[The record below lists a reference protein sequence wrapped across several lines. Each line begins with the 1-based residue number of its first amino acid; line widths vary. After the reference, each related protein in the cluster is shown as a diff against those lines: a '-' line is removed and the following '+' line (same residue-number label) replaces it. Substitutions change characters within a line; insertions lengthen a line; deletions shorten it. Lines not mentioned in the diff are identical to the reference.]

1 LARTAGPIEHAHMLK
16 ALELVGFK
24 SFADKTRFE
33 FDQGIT
39 VVVGPNGS
47 GKSNVV
53 DAIKWVLG
61 EQSVKSLRGREMTDV
76 IFNGSASRHPLNAA
90 EITLSLDNSQGLLA
104 IDTAEVHVT
113 RRVYRNGEGE
123 YFINRQP
130 CRKRDIRDLLAGTGL
145 GTGAYCIIE
154 QGKVDSLLQSSPR
167 DRRMIFE
174 EAAGISRFRL
184 KKAETLRRLERVEQN
199 LLRLKDIVDEVEH
212 RLRTVRSQASRAKR
226 YREYTD
232 RLQELRTQVA
242 QADWR
247 RLSGQLAAV
256 DAELDGL
263 RSQSAGLTAETD
275 RQEAAQAE
283 LEGQMLQCGE
293 QISRCETRLGEA
305 LAALAA
311 REATI
316 AHETVHARELEEEQ
330 ARHRRQL
337 AAMNLRAGDLV
348 QQWRDTS
355 AAVQTAEC
363 EHARLAA
370 DLADDERAL
379 DEQTARLDELR
390 EANEQRR
397 SAYLEHMRGLA
408 AVGGAISAL
417 ESQAAADEEVQRRL
431 RQRLAE
437 ADADAARLGQEL
449 SALRGQQQEAATR
462 VQAHRQ
468 EITAV
473 QQRLV
478 HQRGELTVAI
488 NQISTLRQRQSG
500 ARERAAVLEELE
512 QRQEGLGT
520 GAKDILQQAQLDP
533 RGPWRHVLGVVADL
547 FHVNIQTAA
556 LLELALGEAVGYV
569 VVRRDDEI
577 LDHLVANADGLAGR
591 VTFVPIDPQEPP
603 PELPELDDQPGVVG
617 RADRFVETAPEFRA
631 LAARLLGHTWV
642 VDTLPRA
649 VELANVANS
658 SAANSLRELAAPEAT
673 LRFITLAG
681 EMVLP
686 DGTLTL
692 GPRQPSAGLISR
704 RSELRALA
712 EEIAQLDQDIEAT
725 EQRQRQIE
733 GQIAADEADLQ
744 QLVADHRQASD
755 ELGEQRHR
763 EQSNRQQWD
772 RLQAERQATADEL
785 AAAQQRQA
793 QHEGELA
800 AARENRAAGERQL
813 AEMERS
819 MAAAAREIIG
829 LEQRR
834 QDKGSAVTAAKINL
848 AKSGERLENLRERL
862 RQCEKDQHERRR
874 TVDEHRQRL
883 AECDGRLTQSSRS
896 ILAAETQAAELYLQK
911 ESLAAEAAALA
922 TAREAHRVA
931 RQEIAAAA
939 AESRGKLRQVNE
951 RVRHQELAA
960 NEIRLQLAGLA
971 DRVRDDYGIE
981 LAALEHV
988 GECQEVAGE
997 AGERRGVSPT
1007 RTPESDPTSAPPTD
1021 VPDREQVETEIAEL
1035 RRKIAGIGNVNLEAL
1050 EELDELEA
1058 RFGRLSAQYVDLC
1071 AAKTRLA
1078 EIIGRINADSRRL
1091 FADTLE
1097 TIRGHFAA
1105 LFRKLFG
1112 GGHADIALEEG
1123 ADLLEAGIEI
1133 NAQPPGKEL
1142 RNISLLSGG
1151 EKTLTC
1157 VAMLLA
1163 IFRSKPAPFCVLD
1176 EVDAALDEANI
1187 GRFVNVLKDFLSW
1200 TQFIVVTHSKKTMT
1214 CANTLYGVTMQES
1227 GVSKRVSVRFEEV
1240 GDDGQIGVRGEGAAA
1255 RQAEEEAA

>member
-1 LARTAGPIEHAHMLK
+1 MLK

-24 SFADKTRFE
+24 SFADRARFE

-53 DAIKWVLG
+53 DAIKWVMG

-90 EITLSLDNSQGLLA
+90 EITLSLDNSHGLLA
-104 IDTAEVHVT
+104 MDTQEVHVT

-154 QGKVDSLLQSSPR
+154 QGKVDNLLQSSPR

-212 RLRTVRSQASRAKR
+212 RLRSVRSQASRARR
-226 YREYTD
+226 YREYID

-247 RLSGQLAAV
+247 RLSRQLAELEA
-256 DAELDGL
+256 DLAEFRAESAELTAQTDGQEAEQAELD
-263 RSQSAGLTAETD
+263 R
-275 RQEAAQAE
+275 R
-283 LEGQMLQCGE
+283 MLACGDE
-293 QISRCETRLGEA
+293 ISRCEARLSET

-316 AHETVHARELEEEQ
+316 AHETAHGRELEDEES
-330 ARHRRQL
+330 RHRRQL
-337 AAMNLRAGDLV
+337 AAMNLRAGDLA
-348 QQWRDTS
+348 QQWRETS
-355 AAVQTAEC
+355 AAVHTAEC

-390 EANEQRR
+390 EANEERR
-397 SAYLEHMRGLA
+397 AAYLEHMRRLA
-408 AVGGAISAL
+408 AVGNAISAL
-417 ESQAAADEEVQRRL
+417 ESQAAADDQMQHRL
-431 RQRLAE
+431 RHRLAE
-437 ADADAARLGQEL
+437 TDEAVHRLGEEL
-449 SALRGQQQEAATR
+449 SALRGQQQDLATQ
-462 VQAHRQ
+462 VQTYRPQ
-468 EITAV
+468 ITAV

-478 HQRGELTVAI
+478 EQRGELTTCI
-488 NQISTLRQRQSG
+488 NEISTLRQRQSG

-520 GAKDILQQAQLDP
+520 GVKDILQQAELEP

-556 LLELALGEAVGYV
+556 LLELALGDAVGHV
-569 VVRRDDEI
+569 VVRRDAEI
-577 LDHLVANADGLAGR
+577 LDHLVANAHDLAGR

-603 PELPELDDQPGVVG
+603 PELPDLDGWPGIVG

-631 LAARLLGHTWV
+631 LAARLLGRTWV
-642 VDTLPRA
+642 VDSLPRA
-649 VELANVANS
+649 VELAAECRCREPSGTV
-658 SAANSLRELAAPEAT
+658 ANSLRELASEGGP
-673 LRFITLAG
+673 LRFVTLAG

-712 EEIAQLDQDIEAT
+712 QEVVDLDHKIETA
-725 EQRQRQIE
+725 EQTQARIERQIADAE
-733 GQIAADEADLQ
+733 AALQ
-744 QLVADHRQASD
+744 QLIADHRQASD
-755 ELGEQRHR
+755 ALGEQRHR
-763 EQSNRQQWD
+763 EQSNQQQWE
-772 RLQAERQATADEL
+772 RLQADRQTTAEEL

-793 QHEGELA
+793 LRDTELA
-800 AARENRAAGERQL
+800 AAHDNRAAGERQL
-813 AEMERS
+813 AEMERG

-834 QDKGSAVTAAKINL
+834 QDKSSAVTAAKVGL

-862 RQCEKDQHERRR
+862 RQCEKDQNERRR
-874 TVDEHRQRL
+874 AIDEHRQRL
-883 AECDGRLTQSSRS
+883 AQCAERLTLSNRH
-896 ILAAETQAAELYLQK
+896 ILAAESQAAELYLRK
-911 ESLAAEAAALA
+911 ESLAAEAAGLA
-922 TAREAHRVA
+922 AARESHRVT
-931 RQEIAAAA
+931 RQEVAAAA
-939 AESRGKLRQVNE
+939 ARSRGRLRQVNE
-951 RVRHQELAA
+951 RIQSQELSA
-960 NEIRLQLAGLA
+960 NEIRLQLTALA

-981 LAALEHV
+981 LAALEH
-988 GECQEVAGE
+988 GAGE
-997 AGERRGVSPT
+997 RRGVAGERRGVSPT
-1007 RTPESDPTSAPPTD
+1007 CDAPMEEEPADEPATD
-1021 VPDREQVETEIAEL
+1021 EPPPDALQREQVEAEIAEL

-1050 EELDELEA
+1050 EELDELET

-1071 AAKTRLA
+1071 SAKTRLA

-1091 FADTLE
+1091 FAETLE
-1097 TIRGHFAA
+1097 TIRGHFTA

-1187 GRFVNVLKDFLSW
+1187 GRFVNVLKEFLSW

-1214 CANTLYGVTMQES
+1214 CADTLYGVTMQES
-1227 GVSKRVSVRFEEV
+1227 GISKRVSVRFEEV
-1240 GDDGQIGVRGEGAAA
+1240 GDDGQIHVRGQAAVTS
-1255 RQAEEEAA
+1255 QAEEEAA

>member
-1 LARTAGPIEHAHMLK
+1 MLK

-53 DAIKWVLG
+53 DAIKWVMG

-76 IFNGSASRHPLNAA
+76 IFNGSTSRHPLNAA
-90 EITLSLDNSQGLLA
+90 EITFSLDNSRSLLDM
-104 IDTAEVHVT
+104 DTPEVHVT

-167 DRRMIFE
+167 DRRTIFE

-212 RLRTVRSQASRAKR
+212 RLRAVRSQASRARR

-242 QADWR
+242 QTDWR
-247 RLSGQLAAV
+247 RLSHQLHEV
-256 DAELDGL
+256 ETELADL
-263 RSQSAGLTAETD
+263 RAQSAEMSAETE

-283 LEGQMLQCGE
+283 LDRLMLDCGE
-293 QISRCETRLGEA
+293 QISRCEARLGET
-305 LAALAA
+305 LAAVAA

-316 AHETVHARELEEEQ
+316 AHETTHGRELEEEE

-337 AAMNLRAGDLV
+337 AAMNLRAGDLA
-348 QQWRDTS
+348 QQWRETS
-355 AAVQTAEC
+355 AAVQAAES
-363 EHARLAA
+363 EHAKLAA

-379 DEQTARLDELR
+379 DEQSARLDELR

-397 SAYLEHMRGLA
+397 AAYLEHMRGLA
-408 AVGGAISAL
+408 AVGSSISGL
-417 ESQAAADEEVQRRL
+417 ESQAAADAEMQHRL

-437 ADADAARLGQEL
+437 TDDAVRRLGEEL
-449 SALRGQQQEAATR
+449 SALRGQQQEVATQ
-462 VQAHRQ
+462 VQAYRQ
-468 EITAV
+468 EITGV
-473 QQRLV
+473 QKRLV
-478 HQRGELTVAI
+478 EQRGDLTACI
-488 NQISTLRQRQSG
+488 NQISTLRQRHSG

-512 QRQEGLGT
+512 QRQEGLST
-520 GAKDILQQAQLDP
+520 GAKDILQQAQLEP

-556 LLELALGEAVGYV
+556 LLELALGDAVGHV

-577 LDHLVANADGLAGR
+577 LGHLVANSHDLAGR
-591 VTFVPIDPQEPP
+591 VTFVPLDAQEPP
-603 PELPELDDQPGVVG
+603 PELPELDDRPGVVG
-617 RADRFVETAPEFRA
+617 RADRFVETAPEFRT
-631 LAARLLGHTWV
+631 LAARLLGRTWV

-649 VELANVANS
+649 VELARQTAEEQPA
-658 SAANSLRELAAPEAT
+658 SA
-673 LRFITLAG
+673 LRFVTLAG

-692 GPRQPSAGLISR
+692 GPRQPSGGLISR

-712 EEIAQLDQDIEAT
+712 EEIAELDRKIEAG
-725 EQRQRQIE
+725 EQTQTRIE
-733 GQIAADEADLQ
+733 RQIAADETCLQ

-755 ELGEQRHR
+755 ALGEHRHR
-763 EQSNRQQWD
+763 EQSNQQQWE
-772 RLQAERQATADEL
+772 RLQAERETWAEEL

-793 QHEGELA
+793 QRDNELTT
-800 AARENRAAGERQL
+800 ARENRAAGEKHL
-813 AEMERS
+813 AEMERG

-834 QDKGSAVTAAKINL
+834 QDKSSAVTSAKIGL

-874 TVDEHRQRL
+874 AIDEHRQRL
-883 AECDGRLTQSSRS
+883 AHCVERLTQSNRN
-896 ILAAETQAAELYLQK
+896 ILAAESQAAEIYLDK

-922 TAREAHRVA
+922 AARESHRIG
-931 RQEIAAAA
+931 RQEVAGAAAK
-939 AESRGKLRQVNE
+939 SRGRLRQVTE
-951 RVRHQELAA
+951 RIQSQELAA
-960 NEIRLQLAGLA
+960 NEVRLQLAGLA

-981 LAALEHV
+981 LAALEH
-988 GECQEVAGE
+988 GSPPPEAPAEVLH
-997 AGERRGVSPT
+997 
-1007 RTPESDPTSAPPTD
+1007 
-1021 VPDREQVETEIAEL
+1021 REQVEGEIAEL

-1058 RFGRLSAQYVDLC
+1058 RFGHLSAQYVDLC

-1091 FADTLE
+1091 FAETLE
-1097 TIRGHFAA
+1097 TIRGHFIG

-1112 GGHADIALEEG
+1112 GGQADIALEEG
-1123 ADLLEAGIEI
+1123 VDLLEAGIEI

-1187 GRFVNVLKDFLSW
+1187 GRFVNVLKEFLSW

-1214 CANTLYGVTMQES
+1214 CANMLYGVTMQES
-1227 GVSKRVSVRFEEV
+1227 GVSKRVAVRFEEV
-1240 GDDGQIGVRGEGAAA
+1240 GDDGQIQVRGEGAAA
-1255 RQAEEEAA
+1255 VQTEGEAA